1 VTWSLCSVGVFT
13 QRKLQLISPN
23 YRFNLKIVANA
34 FVCVFKIGN
43 LSHVMVILYKMC
55 INPIPMSNEKRADYP
70 ENKLLT
76 LSNIKYIIEGLD
88 TLLLTDLDG
97 EKRVRVIK
105 LRDELV
111 SYISSIFN
119 DYS

>member
-1 VTWSLCSVGVFT
+1 MGIN
-13 QRKLQLISPN
+13 LI
-23 YRFNLKIVANA
+23 L
-34 FVCVFKIGN
+34 
-43 LSHVMVILYKMC
+43 
-55 INPIPMSNEKRADYP
+55 MSNEKREDFH
-70 ENKLLT
+70 ESNLLT

-111 SYISSIFN
+111 SYISSIFD

>member
-1 VTWSLCSVGVFT
+1 MLLS
-13 QRKLQLISPN
+13 
-23 YRFNLKIVANA
+23 
-34 FVCVFKIGN
+34 CVFKIGN

-70 ENKLLT
+70 ENRLLT

>member
-1 VTWSLCSVGVFT
+1 
-13 QRKLQLISPN
+13 
-23 YRFNLKIVANA
+23 
-34 FVCVFKIGN
+34 
-43 LSHVMVILYKMC
+43 
-55 INPIPMSNEKRADYP
+55 MSMSDEKRENYA

-97 EKRVRVIK
+97 EKRVRVIN

-111 SYISSIFN
+111 SYINSIFN

>member
-1 VTWSLCSVGVFT
+1 
-13 QRKLQLISPN
+13 
-23 YRFNLKIVANA
+23 
-34 FVCVFKIGN
+34 
-43 LSHVMVILYKMC
+43 MC
-55 INPIPMSNEKRADYP
+55 INPIPMSNEKRTDYP

>member
-1 VTWSLCSVGVFT
+1 MKSM
-13 QRKLQLISPN
+13 
-23 YRFNLKIVANA
+23 A
-34 FVCVFKIGN
+34 
-43 LSHVMVILYKMC
+43 
-55 INPIPMSNEKRADYP
+55 MSNDKLEDYP
-70 ENKLLT
+70 EKKILT

-97 EKRVRVIK
+97 EKRIRVIR

-111 SYISSIFN
+111 SYINSIFN

>member
-1 VTWSLCSVGVFT
+1 
-13 QRKLQLISPN
+13 
-23 YRFNLKIVANA
+23 
-34 FVCVFKIGN
+34 
-43 LSHVMVILYKMC
+43 
-55 INPIPMSNEKRADYP
+55 MSMRDEKRENYA

-97 EKRVRVIK
+97 EKRVRVIN

-111 SYISSIFN
+111 SYINSIFN

>member
-1 VTWSLCSVGVFT
+1 
-13 QRKLQLISPN
+13 
-23 YRFNLKIVANA
+23 
-34 FVCVFKIGN
+34 
-43 LSHVMVILYKMC
+43 
-55 INPIPMSNEKRADYP
+55 MSMSDEKRENYA

-97 EKRVRVIK
+97 EKRVRVIN

-111 SYISSIFN
+111 SYINSIFN
-119 DYS
+119 EYS

>member
-1 VTWSLCSVGVFT
+1 
-13 QRKLQLISPN
+13 
-23 YRFNLKIVANA
+23 
-34 FVCVFKIGN
+34 
-43 LSHVMVILYKMC
+43 MC
-55 INPIPMSNEKRADYP
+55 IKPIAMSDDKEADYP

-97 EKRVRVIK
+97 EKRVRVIR

>member
-1 VTWSLCSVGVFT
+1 
-13 QRKLQLISPN
+13 
-23 YRFNLKIVANA
+23 
-34 FVCVFKIGN
+34 
-43 LSHVMVILYKMC
+43 MVILYKMD
-55 INPIPMSNEKRADYP
+55 INPMSMSDEKRENYA

-97 EKRVRVIK
+97 EKRVRVIN

-111 SYISSIFN
+111 SYINSIFN
-119 DYS
+119 EYS

>member
-1 VTWSLCSVGVFT
+1 MLMSS
-13 QRKLQLISPN
+13 
-23 YRFNLKIVANA
+23 
-34 FVCVFKIGN
+34 VFKIGN
-43 LSHVMVILYKMC
+43 PSYVIFILYNMC
-55 INPIPMSNEKRADYP
+55 NNPIAMSDEKQADYP

-97 EKRVRVIK
+97 EKRVGVIK

-111 SYISSIFN
+111 SYLSSIFN

>member
-1 VTWSLCSVGVFT
+1 MLMSS
-13 QRKLQLISPN
+13 
-23 YRFNLKIVANA
+23 
-34 FVCVFKIGN
+34 VFKIGN
-43 LSHVMVILYKMC
+43 PSYVLFILYNMC
-55 INPIPMSNEKRADYP
+55 NNPIAMSDKKQADYP

-97 EKRVRVIK
+97 EKRVGVIK

-111 SYISSIFN
+111 SYLSGIFN

>member
-1 VTWSLCSVGVFT
+1 
-13 QRKLQLISPN
+13 
-23 YRFNLKIVANA
+23 
-34 FVCVFKIGN
+34 
-43 LSHVMVILYKMC
+43 MVILYKTYMKSMA
-55 INPIPMSNEKRADYP
+55 MSNDKLEDYP
-70 ENKLLT
+70 EKKILT

-97 EKRVRVIK
+97 EKRIRVIR

-111 SYISSIFN
+111 SYINSIFN

>member
-1 VTWSLCSVGVFT
+1 MLLSCL
-13 QRKLQLISPN
+13 
-23 YRFNLKIVANA
+23 
-34 FVCVFKIGN
+34 FKIGN
-43 LSHVMVILYKMC
+43 LVHVMVILYKMC
-55 INPIPMSNEKRADYP
+55 ITLIQMSNEKQADYP